1 MSDNQYK
8 VARKG
13 VVEQLK
19 LAQRLHCKHME
30 QKYKV
35 ALEKLEKRFLNPD
48 AVGCFD
54 LGARVS
60 NSYYKVMEAKVE
72 VKTIP
77 LHGLFIHRKQVWRS
91 LGKLRAKSHSTSAQK
106 VFMNEHNTEVYT
118 ENADFIDGL
127 KVTPYDG
134 ELPKISKNVGG
145 MSYYQYCLTQK
156 LV

>member
-1 MSDNQYK
+1 MMSDNQYK

-48 AVGCFD
+48 AAGCFD

-60 NSYYKVMEAKVE
+60 NSYYH
-72 VKTIP
+72 
-77 LHGLFIHRKQVWRS
+77 L
-91 LGKLRAKSHSTSAQK
+91 
-106 VFMNEHNTEVYT
+106 
-118 ENADFIDGL
+118 
-127 KVTPYDG
+127 
-134 ELPKISKNVGG
+134 
-145 MSYYQYCLTQK
+145 
-156 LV
+156 

>member
-1 MSDNQYK
+1 MADYKVNVDLSDLYDDMTISEQKSFLVDKFCSLPIGSMEEVVGEMLNNLNGQQVANVIEDAFDNLHEQAQEHVINYVNDKAMMSDKQYR

-35 ALEKLEKRFLNPD
+35 ALEKLEKRFLKPD

-60 NSYYKVMEAKVE
+60 NSYYH
-72 VKTIP
+72 
-77 LHGLFIHRKQVWRS
+77 L
-91 LGKLRAKSHSTSAQK
+91 
-106 VFMNEHNTEVYT
+106 
-118 ENADFIDGL
+118 
-127 KVTPYDG
+127 
-134 ELPKISKNVGG
+134 
-145 MSYYQYCLTQK
+145 
-156 LV
+156 